1 MFDALIARR
10 HGILWP
16 VKSSTTAIAATG
28 LLIFAACAGESVT
41 TEPAPPNTY
50 EADGIAFT
58 YPADWGLLDGIT
70 AAGGSGA
77 AGPVVGFL
85 DDAGNLIGF
94 AVEIQRV
101 DPPVPDGEEDNYLT
115 AVAVRH
121 AAEIWAGGSVSE
133 EGSGF
138 VDGRRAIRSVIGH
151 TARGESLIS
160 EVLVAVEGSTLVVTQ
175 CQAPTALFDL
185 LAPQCASVVDSL
197 RIEWHEDDSAGGDG
211 D

>member
-1 MFDALIARR
+1 MFDTPTARR

-16 VKSSTTAIAATG
+16 VKSSTTAIAAAG
-28 LLIFAACAGESVT
+28 LLVIAACAGESVT
-41 TEPAPPNTY
+41 TEPAPPNAY
-50 EADGIAFT
+50 
-58 YPADWGLLDGIT
+58 
-70 AAGGSGA
+70 GA

-101 DPPVPDGEEDNYLT
+101 NPPVPDGEEDNYLT

-121 AAEIWAGGSVSE
+121 AAEIWAGGIVSE
-133 EGSGF
+133 EGWEA
-138 VDGRRAIRSVIGH
+138 VDGRRALRSVIEH
-151 TARGESLIS
+151 TARRESLIS

-185 LAPQCASVVDSL
+185 LAPLCASVVDSL